1 MNSVMSSEYS
11 FHVVK
16 MVLKRN
22 TPNQWESNA
31 SPNFLALKRDVSSVQ
46 VVGNVD
52 ISDDNTWL
60 WII

>member
-22 TPNQWESNA
+22 TPNRWESNA